1 MPVSERAT
9 TTPSSSY
16 YSLELDPLLSDLAE
30 KKLSLRRS
38 LAWLDAELKDAK
50 IKLASKEQLLA
61 QESENR
67 KKFAESRARSME
79 EEVKKLHKCLQDKDE
94 QLRTSI
100 CSTEQQYLSSYKL
113 DILRS
118 QISVAQATAEA
129 SAESAMLAR
138 LQCLSLSGGHEKINS
153 LGECELRVKKVE
165 EQLDLVQKFLEAKE
179 LSQLEKNQMTTVH
192 ELKKKV
198 LKLECTLK
206 VSRAQLRKLHKMG
219 ERRDKPLK
227 KLQSRL
233 SLKQQTAC
241 DKQKLWESS
250 GFRII
255 ASMSIL
261 ALAMLSKR

>member
-1 MPVSERAT
+1 MPISERAT

-67 KKFAESRARSME
+67 KFAESRARSME

-100 CSTEQQYLSSYKL
+100 CSTEQYLSSYKL

-179 LSQLEKNQMTTVH
+179 LSQV
-192 ELKKKV
+192 V
-198 LKLECTLK
+198 I
-206 VSRAQLRKLHKMG
+206 R
-219 ERRDKPLK
+219 
-227 KLQSRL
+227 LQV
-233 SLKQQTAC
+233 TN
-241 DKQKLWESS
+241 
-250 GFRII
+250 
-255 ASMSIL
+255 
-261 ALAMLSKR
+261 

>member
-67 KKFAESRARSME
+67 KFAESRARCME

-100 CSTEQQYLSSYKL
+100 CSTEQYLSSYKL

-206 VSRAQLRKLHKMG
+206 VSRAQLLKLHKMG

-233 SLKQQTAC
+233 PLKQQTAC

>member
-1 MPVSERAT
+1 MPISERAT

-100 CSTEQQYLSSYKL
+100 CSTEQ
-113 DILRS
+113 
-118 QISVAQATAEA
+118 ISVAQATAEA

-206 VSRAQLRKLHKMG
+206 VSRAQLRKLHKMV

-233 SLKQQTAC
+233 PLKQQTAC

>member
-67 KKFAESRARSME
+67 K
-79 EEVKKLHKCLQDKDE
+79 
-94 QLRTSI
+94 
-100 CSTEQQYLSSYKL
+100 QYLSSYKL

-206 VSRAQLRKLHKMG
+206 VSRAQLLKLHKMG

-233 SLKQQTAC
+233 PLKQQTAC

>member
-67 KKFAESRARSME
+67 KKFAESRARCME

-100 CSTEQQYLSSYKL
+100 CSTEQYLSSYKL

-206 VSRAQLRKLHKMG
+206 VSRAQLLKLHKMG

-233 SLKQQTAC
+233 PLKQQTAC

>member
-1 MPVSERAT
+1 MPISERAT

-67 KKFAESRARSME
+67 KFAESRARSME

-100 CSTEQQYLSSYKL
+100 CSTEQYLSSYKL

-206 VSRAQLRKLHKMG
+206 VSRAQLRKLHKMV

-233 SLKQQTAC
+233 PLKQQTAC